1 MTELTAGSQLTVGID
16 IGTTSTKALAVDADG
31 NVVARH
37 RVPHPL
43 VVREATLMEHDAN
56 RAWRRG
62 PGLALAGLG
71 TMAPVGVCV
80 AAMVPSLCA
89 VDHRGVPRSPGLLYG
104 DARGAAQIST
114 ASPVS
119 GELGAMLAWA
129 AQHHPRAGGYW
140 PAQAVANHA
149 LAGEA
154 VIDSGAAALALPLFN
169 GQGWDEGAAAALGVA
184 PAQLPRVVGT
194 GQPVGWLVD
203 PGGGSG
209 DGPGS
214 GPGGGPGGGPGSGL
228 GTSRPAVLASGLVDA
243 MGEQM
248 VAGADHDGDVLV
260 ICGTTLIT
268 WVITSQWRQV
278 PGLWTIPHTTPGK
291 VMVGGASGA
300 GGLFLNWATGLLGRS
315 GPAMDPHRV
324 PVWAPY
330 PRGER
335 TPLHDPGRRAV
346 LSGLD
351 LTHSAGAVRRAAFE
365 ASGFVVRHHIDC
377 AGLPARRLVATG
389 GGVRVEEWVQAL
401 ADCTGLPVDVV
412 QVPEGGALGAAFTAR
427 MAAGRET
434 SLADASRWAR
444 VDRQVEPDPSW
455 VAPVAH
461 RYATFRE
468 LSGRPLHDDGTSEF
482 V

>member
-1 MTELTAGSQLTVGID
+1 MTELAAATELTVGID
-16 IGTTSTKALAVDADG
+16 IGTTSTKALAVDVDG
-31 NVVARH
+31 NIVARH

-71 TMAPVGVCV
+71 TIAPVGVCV

-89 VDHRGVPRSPGLLYG
+89 VDHRGVPSTPGLLYG

-129 AQHHPRAGGYW
+129 AQHHSRASGYW

-149 LAGEA
+149 LGGQA

-169 GQGWDEGAAAALGVA
+169 GQGWDEKAAAALGLA
-184 PAQLPRVVGT
+184 PAQLPKVVGT
-194 GQPVGWLVD
+194 GQPAGWLGGSRSGS
-203 PGGGSG
+203 GGGTRDSG
-209 DGPGS
+209 GPWDS
-214 GPGGGPGGGPGSGL
+214 GGGPGGS
-228 GTSRPAVLASGLVDA
+228 SQAVLASGLVDA

-268 WVITSQWRQV
+268 WVISSQWRQV
-278 PGLWTIPHTTPGK
+278 PGLWTVPHTTPGR
-291 VMVGGASGA
+291 VMTGGASGA
-300 GGLFLNWATGLLGRS
+300 GGLFLNWANGLLGRA
-315 GPAMDPHRV
+315 GPATDPNRV
-324 PVWAPY
+324 PVWTPY

-335 TPLHDPGRRAV
+335 TPLHDSGRRAA

-351 LTHSAGAVRRAAFE
+351 LTHGAGAVRRAAFE

-389 GGVRVEEWVQAL
+389 GGVRVAEWVQAL
-401 ADCTGLPVDVV
+401 ADCTSLPVDVA
-412 QVPEGGALGAAFTAR
+412 QVPEGGALGAAFVAR

-434 SLADASRWAR
+434 SLADAARWAR
-444 VDRQVEPDPSW
+444 VGRQVEPDPSW
-455 VAPVAH
+455 VGPVAE
-461 RYATFRE
+461 RYAIFRE
-468 LSGRPLHDDGTSEF
+468 LSGRPNG
-482 V
+482 

>member
-1 MTELTAGSQLTVGID
+1 MIELAVGID
-16 IGTTSTKALAVDADG
+16 IGSTSTKAVAADADG

-43 VVREATLMEHDAN
+43 VVREANLMEHDAN

-71 TMAPVGVCV
+71 HLAPVGVCV

-89 VDHRGVPRSPGLLYG
+89 VDHRGVPSSPGLLYG
-104 DARGAAQIST
+104 DARAASPGAT
-114 ASPVS
+114 ASPMS

-129 AQHHPRAGGYW
+129 SEHHSRAGGYW

-149 LAGEA
+149 LGGEA
-154 VIDSGAAALALPLFN
+154 VIDSGAAALAFPLFN
-169 GQGWDEGAAAALGVA
+169 GQGWDERAAAAMGVA

-194 GQPVGWLVD
+194 GQLAGWVGR
-203 PGGGSG
+203 PQSR
-209 DGPGS
+209 PGS
-214 GPGGGPGGGPGSGL
+214 GPGNGPGSEPRPGDGL
-228 GTSRPAVLASGLVDA
+228 ARGSGAVLASGLVDA

-268 WVITSQWRQV
+268 WVITSQWHQV
-278 PGLWTIPHTTPGK
+278 PGLWTIPHTTPAK

-300 GGLFLNWATGLLGRS
+300 GGLFLNWATSLLGRA
-315 GPAMDPHRV
+315 GPVTDPRRV

-335 TPLHDPGRRAV
+335 TPLHDPDRRAS

-351 LTHSAGAVRRAAFE
+351 LTHDAGAVRRAAFE
-365 ASGFVVRHHIDC
+365 ASGFVVRHHIDR
-377 AGLPARRLVATG
+377 AGLPVRRLVAAG
-389 GGVRVEEWVQAL
+389 GGVRVAEWVQAL
-401 ADCTGLPVDVV
+401 ADCTGLPVDVA
-412 QVPEGGALGAAFTAR
+412 QVPEGGALGAAFVAR
-427 MAAGRET
+427 MAAGLET
-434 SLADASRWAR
+434 SMADASRWAR
-444 VDRQVEPDPSW
+444 VERQVQPDPAW
-455 VAPVAH
+455 VGPAAQ
-461 RYATFRE
+461 RYARFRE
-468 LSGRPLHDDGTSEF
+468 LSDRPAS
-482 V
+482 